1 MQTQS
6 MHPGACA
13 QLVIADSP
21 SNLAPTLT
29 VIDGQVTTTS
39 MQVAE
44 HFGKQHKN
52 VLRAIANLECSA
64 EFARLNF
71 EPVITEYK
79 NGKGGV
85 QTGPAYR
92 ITRDGFVF
100 LAMGFT
106 GKEAA
111 RWKEA
116 YITAFNQMEALLNN
130 PRKTIPYTDL
140 TLRLAKMVG
149 SLSNLWHTCA
159 VSKEMVLQN
168 TLLPHGQTAPSARF
182 CHARIPSG
190 FGQDGATRKG
200 ARTAVA
206 SVLNI
211 LPAFK
216 SGF

>member
-44 HFGKQHKN
+44 HFGKRHDN
-52 VLRAIANLECSA
+52 VIKAIRRLECSND
-64 EFARLNF
+64 FRLLNF
-71 EPVITEYK
+71 EECLKINELA
-79 NGKGGV
+79 NGRKE
-85 QTGPAYR
+85 PYYR
-92 ITRDGFVF
+92 LTRDGFVF